1 LTILYKLGVSW
12 YDWTIVAPR
21 RRNQRLTRAEWR
33 HLFLAT
39 LRLQSMTIGKLC
51 KGAGVTRGRFYQL
64 RRELARESLALGELT
79 ESEKLLCVEQEIL
92 TPEEIHV

>member
-1 LTILYKLGVSW
+1 
-12 YDWTIVAPR
+12 
-21 RRNQRLTRAEWR
+21 
-33 HLFLAT
+33 
-39 LRLQSMTIGKLC
+39 MTIGKLC